1 MFVKEHVVVLV
12 TTEYGSCNIK
22 IVLGSRMVYI
32 GHVKGNVDREM
43 AAFVVTV
50 SVFEDRKGSKGDL
63 WVVVTICNSTL
74 SVAKIIAA
82 VVE

>member
-12 TTEYGSCNIK
+12 TTECGSCNIK

-32 GHVKGNVDREM
+32 GHLKGNVDREM

-63 WVVVTICNSTL
+63 RVVTICNSTL